1 LLSKKKHPNI
11 SQFPMPLGQ
20 EMTANIPRMPQ
31 ALGLE
36 KLTGEQVRDYLR
48 KMSCLG
54 GRAWDGPKGWAGVG
68 QKRGKNHGNKN

>member
-1 LLSKKKHPNI
+1 
-11 SQFPMPLGQ
+11 MPLGQ
-20 EMTANIPRMPQ
+20 EMTANIPRMQQ

-36 KLTGEQVRDYLR
+36 KLTDEQVRDYLR

-54 GRAWDGPKGWAGVG
+54 GLFWARDGLVQ